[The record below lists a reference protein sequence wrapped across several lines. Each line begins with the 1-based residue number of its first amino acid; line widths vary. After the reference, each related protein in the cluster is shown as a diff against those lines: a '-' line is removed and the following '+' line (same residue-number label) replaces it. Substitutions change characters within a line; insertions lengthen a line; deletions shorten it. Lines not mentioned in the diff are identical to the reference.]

1 MAAGGWTYAALAQQ
15 VEVDPKSVERWVNL
29 GRIPRRATALQAA
42 KALGEDVHAL
52 WPALRQARPAR
63 AISPELVALYEQRAD
78 IPVSTFIDLMAQAR
92 ERIDILVYAA
102 VFLHEAYP
110 RLNELLTER
119 AAEGCTVR
127 IAIGDPDSDNVQ
139 ACGQEERFGH
149 GIESRCRLALMH
161 YKPLADTPGIE
172 VRTHGT
178 TLYNSLY
185 RADDQQ
191 LVNAHV
197 WGVNAYAAPCGTFAV
212 TRQAACST
220 PTPRASTPCGRRQ
233 PRTRGRLTVA
243 RTEYYDDPNAPKPN
257 SMVVAA
263 SAVVTDD
270 HGRILLQRRRDND
283 LWALP
288 GGGMDLTDSLPG
300 TAVREV
306 KEETGLDVE
315 ITGLVGT
322 YTDPKHIIAY
332 TDGEVRRQ
340 FNVCFT
346 ARITGGRLEI
356 SDESTELRFVPPE
369 EIEQLPMHHTQR
381 LRLQHFLEHREK
393 PYLG

>member
-1 MAAGGWTYAALAQQ
+1 M
-15 VEVDPKSVERWVNL
+15 
-29 GRIPRRATALQAA
+29 
-42 KALGEDVHAL
+42 
-52 WPALRQARPAR
+52 
-63 AISPELVALYEQRAD
+63 
-78 IPVSTFIDLMAQAR
+78 
-92 ERIDILVYAA
+92 
-102 VFLHEAYP
+102 
-110 RLNELLTER
+110 
-119 AAEGCTVR
+119 
-127 IAIGDPDSDNVQ
+127 GDGN
-139 ACGQEERFGH
+139 
-149 GIESRCRLALMH
+149 
-161 YKPLADTPGIE
+161 
-172 VRTHGT
+172 
-178 TLYNSLY
+178 
-185 RADDQQ
+185 
-191 LVNAHV
+191 
-197 WGVNAYAAPCGTFAV
+197 
-212 TRQAACST
+212 
-220 PTPRASTPCGRRQ
+220 

-257 SMVVAA
+257 SIVVAA

-356 SDESTELRFVPPE
+356 SDESTELRFLPPE

-381 LRLQHFLEHREK
+381 LRLQHFLEQRER